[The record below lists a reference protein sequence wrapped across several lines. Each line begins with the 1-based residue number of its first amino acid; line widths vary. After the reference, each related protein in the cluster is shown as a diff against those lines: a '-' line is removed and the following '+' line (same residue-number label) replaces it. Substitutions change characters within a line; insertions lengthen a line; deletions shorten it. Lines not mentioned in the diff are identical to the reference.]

1 MNTLSY
7 THFTL
12 NERKYLQKLLEE
24 GESIRGIARALGR
37 SPSSVSREIK
47 RNKSKKGYN
56 HWRANTLSI
65 MRKRYQHHRR
75 ALAEDSFEWKYIVSK
90 LNLFWSPETIVG
102 RYSKKYGRKPCA
114 VSTIYR
120 YIYRLEFPDIERKS
134 HLRRR
139 GKKKQNKDAN
149 YNTIH
154 PDRIIPQWSDDIKNR
169 SRIGDWEGDTV
180 YGSPGKGLIAT
191 SVDRKTR
198 FLLTHLLSSRKAD
211 ETREAL
217 AEMHKNVPVKSL
229 SLDNGSEFSE
239 FRELEKQINAPIYFA
254 EPHKPWQRGT
264 NENTNGILR
273 FFFPK
278 GCDFSSVSPDLLAFV
293 TFLINTRPRKCLD
306 WLSPFELFFG
316 VALD

>member
-1 MNTLSY
+1 MSY

-24 GESIRGIARALGR
+24 GKSIREISRTLER

-47 RNKSKKGYN
+47 RNSSKKGYH

-65 MRKRYQHHRR
+65 MRKRYQHHKRT
-75 ALAEDSFEWKYIVSK
+75 LEKGSFEWEYIVSK
-90 LNLFWSPETIVG
+90 LNLFWSPEEIVG
-102 RYSKKYGRKPCA
+102 RFELKYGRKPCA

-120 YIYRLEFPDIERKS
+120 YIYRCEFPDIRRKT

-139 GKKKQNKDAN
+139 GKKRQTKDAN

-154 PDRIIPQWSDDIKNR
+154 PDRIIPQWPDIIKNR
-169 SRIGDWEGDTV
+169 MRIGDWEGDTV
-180 YGSPGKGLIAT
+180 YGSPGKGSIAT

-198 FLLTHLLSSRKAD
+198 FLLTHLLPSRKAD
-211 ETREAL
+211 VTREAF
-217 AEMHKNVPVKSL
+217 AEMHRNVPVHSL

-239 FRELEKQINAPIYFA
+239 FKELESQIGAPIWFA

-264 NENTNGILR
+264 NENTNDIIR

-278 GCDFSSVSPDLLAFV
+278 GCDFTSVSPDYLAFV
-293 TFLINTRPRKCLD
+293 TLLINTRPRKSLN

>member
-1 MNTLSY
+1 MSY

-47 RNKSKKGYN
+47 RNKSKKGYH
-56 HWRANTLSI
+56 HWRADNLSVI
-65 MRKRYQHHRR
+65 RKRYRHHRQ
-75 ALAEDSFEWKYIVSK
+75 ALEENSFEWKYIVK
-90 LNLFWSPETIVG
+90 RLQLFWSPEAIVG
-102 RYSKKYGRKPCA
+102 RFEREYGRKPCA

-120 YIYRLEFPDIERKS
+120 YIYQSKFPDIRREK

-139 GKKKQNKDAN
+139 GKKRHKKDAN

-154 PDRIIPQWSDDIKNR
+154 PDRIIPQWPDDIKNR
-169 SRIGDWEGDTV
+169 TRIGDWEGDTV
-180 YGSPGKGLIAT
+180 HGSPGKGLIAT
-191 SVDRKTR
+191 SVDRKTK
-198 FLLTHLLSSRKAD
+198 FLLTHLLSSKKAD

-229 SLDNGSEFSE
+229 SLDNGSEFAE
-239 FRELEKQINAPIYFA
+239 FRELENQIGAPIYFA

-264 NENTNGILR
+264 NENTNDILR

-278 GCDFSSVSPDLLAFV
+278 GCDFTSVSPDYLAFV
-293 TFLINTRPRKCLD
+293 TLLINTRPRKCLN
-306 WLSPFELFFG
+306 WLSPFEAFFG

>member
-1 MNTLSY
+1 MSY

-47 RNKSKKGYN
+47 RNKSKKGYH
-56 HWRANTLSI
+56 HWRADNLSVI
-65 MRKRYQHHRR
+65 RKRYRHHRQ
-75 ALAEDSFEWKYIVSK
+75 ALEENSFEWKYIVK
-90 LNLFWSPETIVG
+90 RLQLFWSPEAIVG
-102 RYSKKYGRKPCA
+102 RFEREYGRKPCA

-120 YIYRLEFPDIERKS
+120 YIYQSKFPDIRREK

-139 GKKKQNKDAN
+139 GKKRHKKDAN

-154 PDRIIPQWSDDIKNR
+154 PDRIIPQWPDDIKNR
-169 SRIGDWEGDTV
+169 TRIGDWEGDTV
-180 YGSPGKGLIAT
+180 HGSPGKGLIAT
-191 SVDRKTR
+191 SVDRKTK
-198 FLLTHLLSSRKAD
+198 FLLTHLLSSKKAD

-229 SLDNGSEFSE
+229 SLDNGSEFAE
-239 FRELEKQINAPIYFA
+239 FRELENQIGAPIYFA

-264 NENTNGILR
+264 NENTNDILR

-278 GCDFSSVSPDLLAFV
+278 GCDFTSVSPDYLAFV
-293 TFLINTRPRKCLD
+293 TLLINTRPRKCLN
-306 WLSPFELFFG
+306 WLSPFEVFFG

>member
-1 MNTLSY
+1 MSY

-37 SPSSVSREIK
+37 SPSSVSREIN
-47 RNKSKKGYN
+47 RNRSKKGYH
-56 HWRANTLSI
+56 HWRAHTLSV
-65 MRKRYQHHRR
+65 MRKRYQHHRQ
-75 ALAEDSFEWKYIVSK
+75 ALEENSFEWKYIVAR
-90 LNLFWSPETIVG
+90 LQLFWSPEAIVG
-102 RYSKKYGRKPCA
+102 RFEREYGRKPCA

-120 YIYRLEFPDIERKS
+120 YIYRLEFPDIRKEN

-139 GKKKQNKDAN
+139 GKKRHKKDAN

-180 YGSPGKGLIAT
+180 HGSPGKGLIAT
-191 SVDRKTR
+191 SVDRKTK
-198 FLLTHLLSSRKAD
+198 FLLTHLLSSKKAD
-211 ETREAL
+211 ETREVL
-217 AEMHKNVPVKSL
+217 AEMHRNVPVKSL
-229 SLDNGSEFSE
+229 SLDNGSEFAE
-239 FRELEKQINAPIYFA
+239 FRELENQIGAPIYFA

-264 NENTNGILR
+264 NENTNDILR

-278 GCDFSSVSPDLLAFV
+278 GCDFTSVSPDYLAFV
-293 TFLINTRPRKCLD
+293 TLLINTRPRKCLD
-306 WLSPFELFFG
+306 WLSPFEVFFG